1 MGTGSGRL
9 VPLLA
14 LGLGVLAYSHDA
26 VCSRLAAADP
36 ALVAAGR
43 FAVAAGLLWPVV
55 LLKGKAAL
63 RRLDRRSLS
72 LTCLAGLLLAID
84 FTAWI
89 AASQMTAVA
98 NSLILAH
105 MTPVWT
111 ILLAACWLRRRPR
124 RLEVWIVVLSV
135 VGAGVVARGTA
146 FAAAGGNLVGDL
158 LAIASSLP
166 SAIFLVLTATLAGRV
181 PALLYTTL
189 AWTVAACLLLGLCLL
204 RGLPVPVEP
213 QVIAG
218 ILGMGVLVQG
228 LGHGLITWAVCRF
241 SPLFVATCCLGDPVL
256 GSLWGLVYFEEQLGP
271 LVLLG
276 GCLIGAAIL
285 LGSRAEL
292 HGKSAGPAPATA
304 PHHT

>member
-1 MGTGSGRL
+1 MTGVPSSDLKAYFAEARRWDQDRL
-9 VPLLA
+9 SA
-14 LGLGVLAYSHDA
+14 AIR
-26 VCSRLAAADP
+26 SR
-36 ALVAAGR
+36 R
-43 FAVAAGLLWPVV
+43 
-55 LLKGKAAL
+55 
-63 RRLDRRSLS
+63 
-72 LTCLAGLLLAID
+72 
-84 FTAWI
+84 
-89 AASQMTAVA
+89 
-98 NSLILAH
+98 
-105 MTPVWT
+105 
-111 ILLAACWLRRRPR
+111 
-124 RLEVWIVVLSV
+124 
-135 VGAGVVARGTA
+135 
-146 FAAAGGNLVGDL
+146 
-158 LAIASSLP
+158 
-166 SAIFLVLTATLAGRV
+166 
-181 PALLYTTL
+181 L